1 MVLLIKTELDMP
13 DDKFASEFLYHDPD
27 SGMVI
32 TMILDGDGFRPVT
45 AMEESAISQGWAGVS
60 MQVQEKKSQDSLE
73 MAHGSLGDFISRYAR
88 SFCMDAESDLAGW
101 DSQPQSQSPC

>member
-45 AMEESAISQGWAGVS
+45 AMEESVISQEWAGMP
-60 MQVQEKKSQDSLE
+60 MQGRKSKDSLE

>member
-1 MVLLIKTELDMP
+1 MP
-13 DDKFASEFLYHDPD
+13 DDKLPSEFLYHDPD

-60 MQVQEKKSQDSLE
+60 MQETKSQDLLE

-88 SFCMDAESDLAGW
+88 SFCMDAEIDLAGW